1 MLRTSWVY
9 SMRQGGFVTKVLQWA
24 RQQEVM
30 RVVDDQVS
38 GPTSA
43 RMLAEISALIL
54 ARAGSD
60 AYGWLSERAG
70 VYHCAGDGACS
81 CYEWAEK
88 SELDPKKEEQ
98 KVQRL
103 DRARAVNSVPADR
116 PMISVLNNDKL
127 ERIFSLRMPPWQ
139 KGLELTMGE

>member
-43 RMLAEISALIL
+43 RMLAEISALIWQGL
-54 ARAGSD
+54 VRMLMAGS
-60 AYGWLSERAG
+60 A
-70 VYHCAGDGACS
+70 
-81 CYEWAEK
+81 
-88 SELDPKKEEQ
+88 
-98 KVQRL
+98 
-103 DRARAVNSVPADR
+103 SVPGSIIVPVTA
-116 PMISVLNNDKL
+116 PAAAMNG
-127 ERIFSLRMPPWQ
+127 Q
-139 KGLELTMGE
+139 KDTRT